1 MKGKVWSRSYLV
13 SDDPDFF
20 RVESL
25 VRLRVQTL
33 SPPSVE
39 VIDVDDAGVSPR
51 LLVKLQWAITS
62 QGMLGG
68 FKESGE

>member
-1 MKGKVWSRSYLV
+1 MKGKVCFRSYLV

-51 LLVKLQWAITS
+51 LLVKLQWTNNQSRYARR
-62 QGMLGG
+62 L
-68 FKESGE
+68 